1 MDKRKNLNLGNN
13 EQKNLNLEN
22 GELSAVQLVLRD
34 VVSQAIDQKLGQVT
48 GEMRDMVDACL
59 EEVSRLEKE
68 VKKPSGEP
76 RTDLAEAVAVFGWV
90 DNDTEKENE
99 LKDKLAKTHDA
110 LLYVMSKYDEW
121 YQEHGK
127 HLQHSKVKKTR
138 VAWESLKFCRRSAG
152 AKLTWLKRWEKND
165 G

>member
-1 MDKRKNLNLGNN
+1 MDKRKNLNLEDN
-13 EQKNLNLEN
+13 EQKNLHLEN

-34 VVSQAIDQKLGQVT
+34 VVSQAVDEKLGHVV
-48 GEMRDMVDACL
+48 GEMRDMVDVCI

-68 VKKPSGEP
+68 VKKPNVVEALANC
-76 RTDLAEAVAVFGWV
+76 TDS
-90 DNDTEKENE
+90 E
-99 LKDKLAKTHDA
+99 LQDKLVKTYDA
-110 LLYVMSKYDEW
+110 LLYVISKYDEW

-152 AKLTWLKRWEKND
+152 AKITWLKRWGKND

>member
-1 MDKRKNLNLGNN
+1 MDKRKNLNLGTN

-34 VVSQAIDQKLGQVT
+34 VVSQAIDEKLGHVT
-48 GEMRDMVDACL
+48 GEMRDMVDVCI

-68 VKKPSGEP
+68 VKKPSDEP
-76 RTDLAEAVAVFGWV
+76 RTSDVKALANCT
-90 DNDTEKENE
+90 DSE
-99 LKDKLAKTHDA
+99 LQDKLARTYDS

-121 YQEHGK
+121 YKEHGK
-127 HLQHSKVKKTR
+127 SLQYSKVKKIRT
-138 VAWESLKFCRRSAG
+138 AWESLKFCRRSAG
-152 AKLTWLKRWEKND
+152 AKITWLKRWEKND

>member
-1 MDKRKNLNLGNN
+1 MDKRKNLNLENN
-13 EQKNLNLEN
+13 EQKNLHLEN

-34 VVSQAIDQKLGQVT
+34 VVSQAVDEKLGHVV
-48 GEMRDMVDACL
+48 GEMRDMVDVCI

-68 VKKPSGEP
+68 VKKPNDVVAP
-76 RTDLAEAVAVFGWV
+76 VNCTDS
-90 DNDTEKENE
+90 E
-99 LKDKLAKTHDA
+99 LRDKLAKTYDA
-110 LLYVMSKYDEW
+110 LLYVISKYDEW

-152 AKLTWLKRWEKND
+152 AKITWLKRWGKND